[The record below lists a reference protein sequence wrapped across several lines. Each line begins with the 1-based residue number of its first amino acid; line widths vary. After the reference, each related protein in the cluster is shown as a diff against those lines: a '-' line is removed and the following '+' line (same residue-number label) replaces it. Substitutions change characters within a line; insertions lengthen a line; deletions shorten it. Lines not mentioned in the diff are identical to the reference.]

1 VVVPV
6 LALLIP
12 GSVPGSVILISMP
25 MTLTMLLRE
34 HHAIDWLG
42 VRWILAGRIPGTV
55 VGLLIVTALTA
66 TQLGI
71 VVGLVILL
79 GVLLSVVHPGL
90 SVSRHSALAVGSVC
104 GVTGGAA
111 VVVLVA
117 QDVLTTIIGV
127 AILVAVGLSL
137 ARLHVKVSPASATT
151 AGFSAG
157 IMGTAAGVDGP
168 PLALLYQHSEPHTLR
183 ATLATCFLIGAVVSG
198 TALALGGELTG
209 EQLELTAILLGPMLV
224 GLALSSAV
232 AHRIPAR
239 ALRPIVLGFATVAGT
254 VAIVRPLVGG

>member
-1 VVVPV
+1 MPLGATGWELAGAMAIVLLGGMVQGSIGFGLNLVVVPV

-79 GVLLSVVHPGL
+79 GVLLSVVHPGIA
-90 SVSRHSALAVGSVC
+90 VRRRSALAVGSVC
-104 GVTGGAA
+104 GVT
-111 VVVLVA
+111 
-117 QDVLTTIIGV
+117 
-127 AILVAVGLSL
+127 
-137 ARLHVKVSPASATT
+137 
-151 AGFSAG
+151 
-157 IMGTAAGVDGP
+157 GTAAGVDGP
-168 PLALLYQHSEPHTLR
+168 PLALLYQHAEPHTLR
-183 ATLATCFLIGAVVSG
+183 ATLATCFLVGAAVSG

-209 EQLELTAILLGPMLV
+209 EQLELTAILLAPMLV
-224 GLALSSAV
+224 GLALSSVV

-254 VAIVRPLVGG
+254 LAIVRPLFGG